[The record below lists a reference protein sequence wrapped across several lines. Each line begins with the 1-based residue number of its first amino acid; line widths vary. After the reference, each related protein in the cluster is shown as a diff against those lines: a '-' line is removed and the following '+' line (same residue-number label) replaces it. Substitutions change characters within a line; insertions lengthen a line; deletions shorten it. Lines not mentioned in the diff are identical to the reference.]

1 MSNRNKANPEPS
13 TTIQK
18 QSPKAII
25 RILAIVLATAAICCV
40 LAAPV
45 QAQDAPYYSPEQ
57 LDRLVSRCTE
67 VESGARNVD
76 HILTGTLLPTVSRE
90 VLTRLGEG
98 RPVKR
103 VSIDTDEKGQFTY
116 GFE

>member
-57 LDRLVSRCTE
+57 LDRLVSRVALYPDPLLAQVLAAATFPDQIQDAARWSDE
-67 VESGARNVD
+67 HHYLSGSQLAD
-76 HILTGTLLPTVSRE
+76 AI
-90 VLTRLGEG
+90 
-98 RPVKR
+98 
-103 VSIDTDEKGQFTY
+103 Q
-116 GFE
+116 